1 MQPDT
6 TPWYRG
12 LTRYQ
17 WLVLTVAWLG
27 WVFDIAD
34 SAVFNLTKIPALT
47 EMIGADQY
55 KLQGPAIEGKI
66 QLLFLLGWS
75 IGGLFF
81 GILADRW
88 GRTKTLVV
96 TVLIYSLLTA
106 ATAFAHSVEVLTW
119 MRFFTALG
127 IGGEWAAGAAL
138 IAEAFPDKARAP
150 AAGLL
155 QTAAAIGPILA
166 ALGNQAF
173 SHESWRLM
181 YLLGAIPAIITVVI
195 RFFVPEPPR
204 SQKAEQ
210 RSDAGSLRAIF
221 GDPVLRRNAI
231 IAIIIGIVGIAG
243 ANNLSFWM
251 PNLVKAASD
260 GLADALIRE
269 RTSIVTYYQHAGTLL
284 GVLIFPWLCQ
294 VWGRKFSFGLFF
306 LLSPLAIA
314 AATWGGSGY
323 ERLFWAAPLMSFFV
337 IGLTAGYA
345 LYLPELFP
353 AHLRATGA
361 GLAYN
366 VGRIGTMPVP
376 WLTGLMISSMGGSVP
391 QGVLTA
397 GLAYVIGLFAIQF
410 APETKGKGLPDQSL
424 DDSALSPSQ

>member
-1 MQPDT
+1 MQT
-6 TPWYRG
+6 AAEPWYRG

-47 EMIGADQY
+47 EMIGAAQY
-55 KLQGPAIEGKI
+55 KLHGPAIEGRI
-66 QLLFLLGWS
+66 QLVFLLGWS
-75 IGGLFF
+75 IGGLIF

-88 GRTKTLVV
+88 GRTKTLIL
-96 TVLIYSLLTA
+96 TVLIYSVLTA
-106 ATAFAHSVEVLTW
+106 LTALAHSVEVLTW

-155 QTAAAIGPILA
+155 QTAAAFGPILA

-173 SHESWRLM
+173 SHETWRLM
-181 YLLGAIPAIITVVI
+181 YLLGALPAMITVII
-195 RFFVPEPPR
+195 RFFVPEPEK
-204 SQKAEQ
+204 SKQAEK
-210 RSDAGSLRAIF
+210 RADAGSIKAIF
-221 GDPVLRRNAI
+221 SDPTLRRNAV
-231 IAIIIGIVGIAG
+231 IAMTIGIVGIAG
-243 ANNLSFWM
+243 SNNLSFWM
-251 PNLVKAASD
+251 PNLVKAASA
-260 GLADALIRE
+260 GMADAIVRE

-284 GVLIFPWLCQ
+284 GVLIFPFLCQ
-294 VWGRKFSFGLFF
+294 RFGRKSSFALFF
-306 LLSPLAIA
+306 LISPLAIA

-410 APETKGKGLPDQSL
+410 APETKGKGLPD
-424 DDSALSPSQ
+424 DTAVVN